1 MPDENTK
8 WIVVTDLD
16 GTLLNHDSYD
26 YDAALL
32 AIETLKN
39 ENIPV
44 VLNTSKTFLETV
56 SIREELAINDP
67 FIVENGSCIYLLKSE
82 FKQPEGASSRG
93 EYWEIILGASQSSID
108 QIFCSL
114 EINDSQYTRL
124 SQCSI
129 LEVIN
134 LTGLT
139 EEQAKEAVARDFS
152 EPFLWHEDEQSLNKL
167 INNLQEYNLSV
178 LQGGRFLHVI
188 GNCDKGRATKRLASC
203 YEGTVKTIA
212 LGDSANDAAM
222 LKAAN
227 ISIIVNSPSSKQ
239 LDQLVSADYQTEA
252 TAPEG
257 WKEGIEMA
265 LLQINKQ

>member
-56 SIREELAINDP
+56 SIREELAIYDP

-82 FKQPEGASSRG
+82 FKQPEEASSRG
-93 EYWEIILGASQSSID
+93 EYWEIILGASKLSID
-108 QIFCSL
+108 HIFCSL
-114 EINDSQYTRL
+114 GLKDSQYTRL

-129 LEVIN
+129 PQVID

-139 EEQAKEAVARDFS
+139 EEQAKAAVARDFS
-152 EPFLWHEDEQSLNKL
+152 EPFLWHDDEQSLNEL
-167 INNLQEYNLSV
+167 IKNLQQYNLSV

-188 GNCDKGRATKRLASC
+188 GNCDKGRATERLASC
-203 YEGTVKTIA
+203 YEGAVKTIA

-222 LKAAN
+222 LNAAN
-227 ISIIVNSPSSKQ
+227 ISIIVNSPSNKQ

-252 TAPEG
+252 AAPEG

-265 LLQINKQ
+265 LIQINKQ